1 MKLSEMNTDQ
11 LAKCLCSLT
20 APAAEIM
27 GDENVLRALADMG
40 KRDGRTMLGL
50 IADTARALVPL
61 LLETHY
67 NATVSILAAM
77 TGKTAGAIRKQ
88 NGLQTIKEARACI
101 DQDLIDFFKSSAP
114 TEKQE

>member
-11 LAKCLCSLT
+11 LAKCLCALT

-27 GDENVLRALADMG
+27 GDENVLKALADMG

>member
-11 LAKCLCSLT
+11 LAKCLCALT

-27 GDENVLRALADMG
+27 GDENVLKALADMG

-61 LLETHY
+61 FLETHY
-67 NATVSILAAM
+67 GATVSILAAM